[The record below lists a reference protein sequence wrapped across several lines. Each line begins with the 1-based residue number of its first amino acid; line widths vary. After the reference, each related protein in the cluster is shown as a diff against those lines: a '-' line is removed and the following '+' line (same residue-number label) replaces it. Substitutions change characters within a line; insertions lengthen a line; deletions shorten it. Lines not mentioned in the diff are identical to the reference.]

1 MALWQVN
8 FNVVEKNREID
19 DDILLWKRDVLKEA
33 KKITFLEDN
42 SWSDSIIQ
50 YGKSDLTCIEI
61 CLDDNR
67 KQVEEISVRVDLR
80 EPDASL
86 IINILKYINQL
97 EAVIYYDGKI
107 YSPDIT
113 SMMEILS
120 NSRAFK
126 FCKSP
131 YEYIENMIHES
142 NDI

>member
-1 MALWQVN
+1 MKQACK
-8 FNVVEKNREID
+8 EKEMILAPLTGEVLPLSEVPD
-19 DDILLWKRDVLKEA
+19 DVFSAGILGDGVA
-33 KKITFLEDN
+33 
-42 SWSDSIIQ
+42 
-50 YGKSDLTCIEI
+50 
-61 CLDDNR
+61 
-67 KQVEEISVRVDLR
+67 
-80 EPDASL
+80 
-86 IINILKYINQL
+86 ILP
-97 EAVIYYDGKI
+97 EDGKI